1 MNSCHLVISSGG
13 LDIYL
18 KVLLW
23 PKRYNPKNTCIKVKY
38 SLSKTVSSMEKPS
51 IMAVILAGSL
61 LMVPSIAQFASAQY
75 GGAGDTTPGSIEEQL
90 ELAKE
95 KISNAQQSGAYGS
108 GTPMLGTNI
117 SETVLF
123 IGILV
128 AIFGAVA
135 GMFFYRSRTAKKATA

>member
-1 MNSCHLVISSGG
+1 
-13 LDIYL
+13 
-18 KVLLW
+18 
-23 PKRYNPKNTCIKVKY
+23 
-38 SLSKTVSSMEKPS
+38 MEKPNL
-51 IMAVILAGSL
+51 MAISTIVILAGSSFILPSL
-61 LMVPSIAQFASAQY
+61 LQVASAQY
-75 GGAGDTTPGSIEEQL
+75 GSGGSFPGSIEEQL

-95 KISNAQQSGAYGS
+95 KISNAKSAGAYGS

>member
-1 MNSCHLVISSGG
+1 
-13 LDIYL
+13 
-18 KVLLW
+18 
-23 PKRYNPKNTCIKVKY
+23 
-38 SLSKTVSSMEKPS
+38 MEKPS
-51 IMAVILAGSL
+51 IMAASAIVILAGSL
-61 LMVPSIAQFASAQY
+61 LMVPSVAQFASAQY

-108 GTPMLGTNI
+108 GTAMLGTNI

>member
-1 MNSCHLVISSGG
+1 MMA
-13 LDIYL
+13 
-18 KVLLW
+18 
-23 PKRYNPKNTCIKVKY
+23 
-38 SLSKTVSSMEKPS
+38 VST
-51 IMAVILAGSL
+51 IVILAGSSL
-61 LMVPSIAQFASAQY
+61 VLPSILQFASAQY
-75 GGAGDTTPGSIEEQL
+75 GGAGDTTPGTIEEQL

-95 KISNAQQSGAYGS
+95 KITNAKSAGAYGS

>member
-1 MNSCHLVISSGG
+1 
-13 LDIYL
+13 
-18 KVLLW
+18 
-23 PKRYNPKNTCIKVKY
+23 
-38 SLSKTVSSMEKPS
+38 
-51 IMAVILAGSL
+51 MAASTMVILAGAL
-61 LMVPSIAQFASAQY
+61 LVVPSIAQLASAQY
-75 GGAGDTTPGSIEEQL
+75 TGGGSTPGSIEEQL

>member
-1 MNSCHLVISSGG
+1 M
-13 LDIYL
+13 
-18 KVLLW
+18 
-23 PKRYNPKNTCIKVKY
+23 RYNPKIRDIKVKY

-51 IMAVILAGSL
+51 FMAASTMVILAGSL
-61 LMVPSIAQFASAQY
+61 LMVPSIAQFVSAQY
-75 GGAGDTTPGSIEEQL
+75 GGQPTTPGSIEEQL

>member
-1 MNSCHLVISSGG
+1 MMA
-13 LDIYL
+13 
-18 KVLLW
+18 
-23 PKRYNPKNTCIKVKY
+23 
-38 SLSKTVSSMEKPS
+38 VST
-51 IMAVILAGSL
+51 IVILAGSSL
-61 LMVPSIAQFASAQY
+61 VLPSMLQFVSAQY

-95 KISNAQQSGAYGS
+95 KITNAKTAGAYGS

>member
-1 MNSCHLVISSGG
+1 
-13 LDIYL
+13 
-18 KVLLW
+18 
-23 PKRYNPKNTCIKVKY
+23 
-38 SLSKTVSSMEKPS
+38 MEKPNM
-51 IMAVILAGSL
+51 MAISTIVILAGSSFILPSL
-61 LMVPSIAQFASAQY
+61 LQVVSAQY

-95 KISNAQQSGAYGS
+95 KITNAKSAGAYGS
-108 GTPMLGTNI
+108 GTAMLGTNI

>member
-1 MNSCHLVISSGG
+1 M
-13 LDIYL
+13 
-18 KVLLW
+18 K
-23 PKRYNPKNTCIKVKY
+23 
-38 SLSKTVSSMEKPS
+38 KPS
-51 IMAVILAGSL
+51 MMAASAILILAGSL
-61 LMVPSIAQFASAQY
+61 LIIPTVPQFVSAQY

-90 ELAKE
+90 ELARE
-95 KISNAQQSGAYGS
+95 KISNAEQQGAYGS